1 MVPVSSSSFA
11 NTLVAIAAVVIVGD
25 HNIISVSSSV
35 FQNGDSCGVTS
46 RDFMNYDYRSD
57 YMVAGSEGCTI
68 GGSDDLGTESGCFC
82 APNLEDGEGLG
93 EWEWQ
98 CNNVVNFG
106 PNPETG
112 KVCPSKVPVPKG
124 LGELKWVIKSD
135 RARALEGV
143 DEAADDAPPVPVV
156 ASVGTESQQ
165 QQLSVPCNLD
175 LHPTGRPG
183 DEVCPYSDCDD
194 GGEHSAICACIDLEK
209 YGMGTGTEWV
219 CMHATCQCE
228 DSVTDTDGD
237 GDGAATVTSDTP
249 PPMEEGEKNSVEKEE
264 GTSNGEVVDVSEET
278 TTGSAAAASLTLAS
292 TTTTT
297 GLFVVLSFSMLLF

>member
-1 MVPVSSSSFA
+1 
-11 NTLVAIAAVVIVGD
+11 
-25 HNIISVSSSV
+25 
-35 FQNGDSCGVTS
+35 
-46 RDFMNYDYRSD
+46 MNYNYRSE
-57 YMVAGSEGCTI
+57 YMVAGSAGCTI
-68 GGSDDLGTESGCFC
+68 GGVADAATEESGCFC
-82 APNLEDGEGLG
+82 APNLEDGQGLG

-124 LGELKWVIKSD
+124 LGELSWVIKSD
-135 RARALEGV
+135 RALEGV
-143 DEAADDAPPVPVV
+143 DEAAGDDTPAVPVV

-194 GGEHSAICACIDLEK
+194 GGAHSAICACLDLEK

-228 DSVTDTDGD
+228 DDSATETDTDTDGD

-249 PPMEEGEKNSVEKEE
+249 PLMEEGEKNSVEKEE
-264 GTSNGEVVDVSEET
+264 GTSNGEVVELSEET

-292 TTTTT
+292 TTT
-297 GLFVVLSFSMLLF
+297 GLFLFFSFSMMMLF

>member
-1 MVPVSSSSFA
+1 MVPVSSSSA
-11 NTLVAIAAVVIVGD
+11 NTLVAIAAIIFIVGD
-25 HNIISVSSSV
+25 HNILSVSSSAV
-35 FQNGDSCGVTS
+35 FQKGDTCGVTS

-57 YMVAGSEGCTI
+57 YMVAGSEGCQI
-68 GGSDDLGTESGCFC
+68 GEGDTTESGCFC

-106 PNPETG
+106 PNPATG

-143 DEAADDAPPVPVV
+143 DDEAADDAPVPVV

-175 LHPTGRPG
+175 IHPTGRPG
-183 DEVCPYSDCDD
+183 DEVCPYSDCDT
-194 GGEHSAICACIDLEK
+194 GGKHSAICACIDLEK

-228 DSVTDTDGD
+228 DSATETDTDGGTD
-237 GDGAATVTSDTP
+237 GDGAVTSDT

-264 GTSNGEVVDVSEET
+264 GTSNGEVVELSEET

>member
-1 MVPVSSSSFA
+1 
-11 NTLVAIAAVVIVGD
+11 
-25 HNIISVSSSV
+25 
-35 FQNGDSCGVTS
+35 
-46 RDFMNYDYRSD
+46 MNYDYRSD

-68 GGSDDLGTESGCFC
+68 GGSDTETESGCFC

-106 PNPETG
+106 PNPATG

-124 LGELKWVIKSD
+124 LGELSWVIKS
-135 RARALEGV
+135 ARALEGV
-143 DEAADDAPPVPVV
+143 DEAAAGDDAPVPVV

-194 GGEHSAICACIDLEK
+194 GGAHSAICACLDLEK

-228 DSVTDTDGD
+228 DDSATE
-237 GDGAATVTSDTP
+237 TVTSDTEGAATSISETP
-249 PPMEEGEKNSVEKEE
+249 PLEEGENNNVEKE
-264 GTSNGEVVDVSEET
+264 GTSKVDDVALDLGDDMK
-278 TTGSAAAASLTLAS
+278 GSAAASITLAS

-297 GLFVVLSFSMLLF
+297 G

>member
-1 MVPVSSSSFA
+1 MVPVSSLSFA
-11 NTLVAIAAVVIVGD
+11 TTLAAIAAVIIVGD
-25 HNIISVSSSV
+25 HNNMIVAVSSSAV
-35 FQNGDSCGVTS
+35 FQNGDTCGVTS

-68 GGSDDLGTESGCFC
+68 GGSDDSGTDTESGCFC

-93 EWEWQ
+93 EWQWQ

-106 PNPETG
+106 PNPATG

-124 LGELKWVIKSD
+124 LGELSWVIKSD
-135 RARALEGV
+135 RTRALEGV
-143 DEAADDAPPVPVV
+143 DEEAADDAPVPVV

-165 QQLSVPCNLD
+165 QQFSVPCNLD

-228 DSVTDTDGD
+228 DSSTDTDTGD
-237 GDGAATVTSDTP
+237 DTEGAATSISDTQQ
-249 PPMEEGEKNSVEKEE
+249 MEEGENNNLEKE
-264 GTSNGEVVDVSEET
+264 GTSNVAVADLRDDT
-278 TTGSAAAASLTLAS
+278 KGSAAASTTFAS
-292 TTTTT
+292 TTT
-297 GLFVVLSFSMLLF
+297 G